1 MKCFLIISH
10 EEEIDTP
17 DGGEP
22 TKWITV
28 RNMIHFK
35 SFAKALIYLQ
45 ENICDGDTRKL
56 MNLKTLSAYKK
67 ECRISCFPTVW
78 KKEVEKQV
86 DIWEEK
92 YR

>member
-1 MKCFLIISH
+1 MKCFIIISH

-22 TKWITV
+22 TEWITV
-28 RNMIHFK
+28 KNMINFK

-45 ENICDGDTRKL
+45 EHICDGNTRKP
-56 MNLKTLSAYKK
+56 MNLRTLDAYKQ
-67 ECRISCFPTVW
+67 ECRIFCFPSVW
-78 KKEVEKQV
+78 KKGEEKKV